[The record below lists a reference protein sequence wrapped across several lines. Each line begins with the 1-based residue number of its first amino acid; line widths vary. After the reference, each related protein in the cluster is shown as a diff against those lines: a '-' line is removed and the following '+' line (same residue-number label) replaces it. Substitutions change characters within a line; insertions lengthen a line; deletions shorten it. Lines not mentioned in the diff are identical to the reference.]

1 MKNRYVGRTIMA
13 HGFKTG
19 GRRRGSKNKKRGLND
34 LNDEAVVQS
43 VQSGETPLEYM
54 LRIMRD
60 PTQAVKRRDEMAR
73 AAAPYIH
80 ARLMAAKMEP
90 KPKKNLV
97 DCSPAELRAEM
108 IKKFVKWGLIPQ
120 LTEEENQRLVQQ
132 GIIPEPIEVEK
143 DHEEAAQSTLRRVS
157 SPRHPPRHVA

>member
-1 MKNRYVGRTIMA
+1 MA

-19 GRRRGSKNKKRGLND
+19 GRRRGSKNKKRGLSD

-90 KPKKNLV
+90 KPEKNLA
-97 DCSPAELRAEM
+97 DLSRQELKARM
-108 IKKFVKWGLIPQ
+108 IRRMVQWGLIPP
-120 LTEEENQRLVQQ
+120 LTEEQKKAFAEEGV
-132 GIIPEPIEVEK
+132 IIEPIE
-143 DHEEAAQSTLRRVS
+143 EEEDPQSRFRRVS
-157 SPRHPPRHVA
+157 SPRHPPRDGA